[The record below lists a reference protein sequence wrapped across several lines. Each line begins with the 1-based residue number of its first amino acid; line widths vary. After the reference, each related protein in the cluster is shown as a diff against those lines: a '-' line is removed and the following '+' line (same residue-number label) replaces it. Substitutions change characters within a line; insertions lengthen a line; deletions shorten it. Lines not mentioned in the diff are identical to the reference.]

1 MNLAQ
6 ELYLCA
12 LDGSAYHGQKLP
24 PGIGGALL
32 ADLQLQRRVELGERV
47 GVLDR
52 SPTGDPLLDEMLGS
66 LPEGEDSP
74 KINYAVSGLGQVQT
88 RRVMEK
94 TLEDGLCEEHPGE
107 KRRLLPGSKP
117 AFRLATPAGEEPRAR
132 ARETLLGQREPDA
145 RTAVLVTLV
154 EACGLVGGL
163 VPREERKAAQQRARE
178 IANGEGVSEVV
189 RGVISSV
196 QASIASQI
204 DAATPN

>member
-12 LDGSAYHGQKLP
+12 LDGSPYHGQKLP

-47 GVLDR
+47 RVLDR
-52 SPTGDPLLDEMLGS
+52 TPTGDPLLDQILGS

-74 KINYAVSGLGQVQT
+74 EIKYAVSGVGQVQT
-88 RRVMEK
+88 GRVMEK
-94 TLEDGLCEEHPGE
+94 TLEDGLCAEHAGE

-117 AFRLATPAGEEPRAR
+117 AFKLATPAGEEPRAR
-132 ARETLLGQREPDA
+132 AREALLGQREPDA

-154 EACGLVGGL
+154 EACGLVDGL
-163 VPREERKAAQQRARE
+163 VSRDERKAARERARE

-189 RGVISSV
+189 RGVIRNV
-196 QASIASQI
+196 RASIASQI